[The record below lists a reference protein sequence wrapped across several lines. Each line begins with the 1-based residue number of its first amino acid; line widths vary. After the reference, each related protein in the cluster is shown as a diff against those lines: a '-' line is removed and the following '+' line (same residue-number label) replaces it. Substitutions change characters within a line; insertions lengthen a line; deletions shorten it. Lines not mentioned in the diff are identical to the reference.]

1 MNSNLIAPHLRTSR
15 KLKGWNQD
23 LLSAKLRE
31 AGYPVTRSMI
41 ANWEVQRSI
50 VSDTYVFA
58 LATLFE
64 VPVCALFQLPGEQR
78 PEVNPIVKKK

>member
-1 MNSNLIAPHLRTSR
+1 MTSNLIAPRLRTLR
-15 KLKGWNQD
+15 KLKGWNQN

-31 AGYPVTRSMI
+31 AGYPITRSMI

-64 VPVCALFQLPGEQR
+64 VPVCALFPLPGGQN
-78 PEVNPIVKKK
+78 PDVTPIVKEK